1 MICTSFDD
9 PIQAMWDRYRKIE
22 KENLGKKKKT
32 DWIYFLPGSKFC
44 KAEGHLSMRS
54 CLQDVVINYSPMI
67 IKYINKLELYRQF
80 PPRRVKDIKIYV
92 IENTSCVRN
101 VMRVTPVSEI

>member
-1 MICTSFDD
+1 MK
-9 PIQAMWDRYRKIE
+9 KIF
-22 KENLGKKKKT
+22 LFGKRIKST
-32 DWIYFLPGSKFC
+32 GYIYFTGTQYRE
-44 KAEGHLSMRS
+44 AEGYWNLRP

-80 PPRRVKDIKIYV
+80 PPRRVKDIKISV